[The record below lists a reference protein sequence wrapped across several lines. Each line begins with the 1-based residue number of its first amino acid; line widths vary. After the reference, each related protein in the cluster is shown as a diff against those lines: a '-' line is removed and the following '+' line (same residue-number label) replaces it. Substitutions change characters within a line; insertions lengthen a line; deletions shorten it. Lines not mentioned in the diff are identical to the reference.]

1 MTDTKREVKQNLAF
15 VIEDDRD
22 IADMYAQVV
31 REAGFEVEVYYDGK
45 LAYER
50 LQQNPAPKLVFL
62 DMHLPSLTGNEIAWE
77 MWFELEKTYI
87 VIITADADMANIYR
101 TKDEV
106 DEVFVKPVPLD
117 VLRDLSKQYLTSEER
132 KLNAGLRRRS

>member
-77 MWFELEKTYI
+77 LWFELEKTYI

>member
-31 REAGFEVEVYYDGK
+31 REVGFEVEVFYDGK

-77 MWFELEKTYI
+77 LWFELEKTYI

-117 VLRDLSKQYLTSEER
+117 VLRDLSKQYLISEER
-132 KLNAGLRRRS
+132 KLNSGLRRRS

>member
-1 MTDTKREVKQNLAF
+1 MDNTRDLQNDLAF

-31 REAGFEVEVYYDGK
+31 REAGFQVEVFYDGK
-45 LAYER
+45 AAYER

-77 MWFELEKTYI
+77 MWFELDKTYI

-101 TKDEV
+101 TKEEV
-106 DEVFVKPVPLD
+106 DDVFVKPVPLD
-117 VLRDLSKQYLTSEER
+117 VLSEISKKYLNSDNR
-132 KLNAGLRRRS
+132 KLGSEIRRRN

>member
-1 MTDTKREVKQNLAF
+1 MNIQNNLAF

-31 REAGFEVEVYYDGK
+31 REAGFEVEVFYDGK

-50 LQQNPAPKLVFL
+50 LQQEAAPKLVFL

-77 MWFELEKTYI
+77 MWFELDKTYI
-87 VIITADADMANIYR
+87 VIITADADMAAIYR

-117 VLRDLSKQYLTSEER
+117 VLSDLAKHYLDAGDR
-132 KLNAGLRRRS
+132 KLSPKLKPRS

>member
-1 MTDTKREVKQNLAF
+1 MDNTRDLQNDLAF

-31 REAGFEVEVYYDGK
+31 REAGFQVEVFYDGK
-45 LAYER
+45 AAYER
-50 LQQNPAPKLVFL
+50 LQHSPAPKLVFL

-77 MWFELEKTYI
+77 MWFELDKTYI
-87 VIITADADMANIYR
+87 VIITADADMASIYR
-101 TKDEV
+101 TKEEV

-117 VLRDLSKQYLTSEER
+117 VLSEVSKRYLNSDDR
-132 KLNAGLRRRS
+132 KLGSELRRRS

>member
-1 MTDTKREVKQNLAF
+1 MSSNREQQKNLAF
-15 VIEDDRD
+15 IIEDDRD

-31 REAGFEVEVYYDGK
+31 RDVGYQVEVFYDGK
-45 LAYER
+45 AAYER
-50 LQQNPAPKLVFL
+50 LQRDPAPKLVFL

-77 MWFELEKTYI
+77 MWFEMEETYI

-117 VLRDLSKQYLTSEER
+117 VLSEISRQYLNSGKR
-132 KLNAGLRRRS
+132 KLNPRIKRRL

>member
-1 MTDTKREVKQNLAF
+1 MV
-15 VIEDDRD
+15 RD
-22 IADMYAQVV
+22 IADMYSQVV
-31 REAGFEVEVYYDGK
+31 REAGFQVEVFYDGK
-45 LAYER
+45 AAYQR

-77 MWFELEKTYI
+77 MWFELDKTYI

-101 TKDEV
+101 TKEEI

-117 VLRDLSKQYLTSEER
+117 VLRDISKQYLAADDR
-132 KLNAGLRRRS
+132 KLGSALNRRP